1 MSRAISPSTG
11 KPYGVA
17 RVCAA
22 GGVARS
28 SYYSSQRPETGS
40 DDDPPKGKR
49 GPKTETSD
57 EELLALIEDDL
68 EKSPF
73 TGEGHRKVWARLH
86 FRDGLPVGR
95 NRVLRIMREHNLL
108 SPHRVPSCP
117 PAVHDGTIVT
127 DHPDIMW
134 ATDGARVFTLQEGWS
149 WIFAAI
155 EHWNAEVMGWHVTKR
170 GDRFAALEPI
180 AQGVLSEFGNVEAG
194 AARGLKLRLD
204 HGTQYLSGDFQTQ
217 IKVWGIAPSF
227 AFIEQPQTN
236 GVAERFFRTLKEQVV
251 YGRVFETVEDLRK
264 AVGRFVELY
273 NSQWLLEKNGYL
285 SPQAAREA
293 YFAEEAA

>member
-1 MSRAISPSTG
+1 MSRTISPATG

-22 GGVARS
+22 WGVARPS
-28 SYYSSQRPETGS
+28 FYSSKRPDSGA

-49 GPKTETSD
+49 GPRTVISD
-57 EELLALIEDDL
+57 SELLELIKDDL

-73 TGEGHRKVWARLH
+73 TGEGHRKVWARLK
-86 FRDGLPVGR
+86 FASGLAVGR

-108 SPHRVPSCP
+108 SPHRAPSRP
-117 PAVHDGTIVT
+117 PASHDGTIVT

-134 ATDGARVFTLQEGWS
+134 ATDGARAFTLKDGWS

-180 AQGVLSEFGNVEAG
+180 AQGVLAEFGSVEAG

-204 HGTQYLSGDFQTQ
+204 HGSQYLSDHFQKQ
-217 IKVWGIAPSF
+217 IKAWGIVPSF

-251 YGRVFETVEDLRK
+251 YGRVFETVEDLRR

-285 SPQAAREA
+285 SPLAMREA
-293 YFAEEAA
+293 YFAEAAA

>member
-1 MSRAISPSTG
+1 MSRTISPFTG

-22 GGVARS
+22 WGVARS
-28 SYYSSQRPETGS
+28 SFYLSQRPDPGT

-49 GPKTETSD
+49 GPRTEISD
-57 EELLALIEDDL
+57 EELLSLIKDDL

-86 FRDGLPVGR
+86 FVGGLAVGR
-95 NRVLRIMREHNLL
+95 NRMLRIMREHNLL
-108 SPHRVPSCP
+108 SPHRAPSSP
-117 PAVHDGTIVT
+117 PVIHNGTIVT

-134 ATDGARVFTLQEGWS
+134 ATDGARVFTLKEGWS

-180 AQGVLSEFGNVEAG
+180 AQGVLSEFGSVEAG
-194 AARGLKLRLD
+194 SARGLKLRMD
-204 HGTQYLSGDFQTQ
+204 HGSQYLSDHFQKQ
-217 IKVWGIAPSF
+217 IKAWGMAPSF
-227 AFIEQPQTN
+227 SFIEQPQTN

-251 YGRVFETVEDLRK
+251 YGRVFNTVEELRQ
-264 AVGRFVELY
+264 AVGKFVELY
-273 NSQWLLEKNGYL
+273 NSQWLIEKNGYL
-285 SPQAAREA
+285 SPHAAREA
-293 YFAEEAA
+293 YFEEEAA

>member
-1 MSRAISPSTG
+1 MSRTISPATS
-11 KPYGVA
+11 KPYGVV

-22 GGVARS
+22 WGVARS
-28 SYYSSQRPETGS
+28 SYYSSERPEEGT
-40 DDDPPKGKR
+40 DDEPPKGKR
-49 GPKTETSD
+49 GPKTDISD
-57 EELLALIEDDL
+57 EELLALIKDDL

-73 TGEGHRKVWARLH
+73 VGEGHRKVWARLH
-86 FRDGLPVGR
+86 FRDGLAVGR
-95 NRVLRIMREHNLL
+95 KRVLRIMREHNLL
-108 SPHRVPSCP
+108 SPHRAPSCP
-117 PAVHDGTIVT
+117 PVVHDGTITT

-180 AQGVLSEFGNVEAG
+180 AQGVLSEFGSVEAG
-194 AARGLKLRLD
+194 SARGVQLRMD

-217 IKVWGIAPSF
+217 IKAWGMTPSF

-251 YGRVFETVEDLRK
+251 YGRVFETIEDLRQ
-264 AVGRFVELY
+264 AVGKFIEFY

-285 SPQAAREA
+285 SPLAMREA

>member
-1 MSRAISPSTG
+1 MSRTISPSTG
-11 KPYGVA
+11 KPYGVV

-22 GGVARS
+22 WGVARS
-28 SYYSSQRPETGS
+28 SFYSAQRPDSGA
-40 DDDPPKGKR
+40 DDDPPRGKR
-49 GPKTETSD
+49 GPKTKISD
-57 EELLALIEDDL
+57 EELLTLIKDDL

-73 TGEGHRKVWARLH
+73 VGEGYRKVWARLK
-86 FRDGLPVGR
+86 FVGGLAVGR
-95 NRVLRIMREHNLL
+95 KRVLRIMREHNLL
-108 SPHRVPSCP
+108 SPHRAPSSA
-117 PAVHDGTIVT
+117 PAAHDGTIVT

-180 AQGVLSEFGNVEAG
+180 AQGVLSEFGSVEAG

-204 HGTQYLSGDFQTQ
+204 HGSQYLSEHFQKQ
-217 IKVWGIAPSF
+217 IKAWGMAPSF

-251 YGRVFETVEDLRK
+251 YGRVFNTVEELRQ
-264 AVGRFVELY
+264 AVGMFVELY
-273 NSQWLLEKNGYL
+273 NSQWRLEKNGYL
-285 SPQAAREA
+285 SPQEAREA